1 MQVDELLLAIDELRD
16 RLSRM
21 SAASLRINE
30 SLDFETVLES
40 VLDSARS
47 LTGARNGVI
56 ILVDDAGRILDF
68 VTSGLTPEE
77 HRQFSELPEGTRLL
91 EYLNTI
97 KEPLRLPDFHSHI
110 REMGLPEFRPPM
122 PVSPVLSFMASPL
135 HHRDECL
142 GTIYVAGKEGAR
154 EFSLEDEETL
164 VMFASQA
171 ALVISNACRYREEQR
186 ARTDLETL
194 VNTSPVG
201 VVVSDVRT
209 GIPVSVNWE
218 ARRILEGLLEPGLPL
233 EELMEL
239 LMVRRADGREIS
251 LDEFPLEEVFSAG
264 EMVRAEEIVLQVPDG
279 RSVTVLVNATPVRSE
294 DGELE
299 SFVVTLQDMTPL
311 EEMERLRADFLAM
324 VSHELQA
331 PLASIR
337 GSATTLLHDESD
349 LDAAEMRQFF
359 RIIEQEASR
368 MRSLISDLLDV
379 ARIETGTLSVAP
391 GPADVTRLVDEA
403 RRTFLSTGASTGAG
417 NDLHI
422 DLPPDMPWVVADH
435 RRIVQVLD
443 NLLSN
448 AARHSPE
455 SSVIRVEAVR
465 EDIHVAVSVADDGV
479 GVPSERLPHLFRRF
493 SRLDGEDRGRVH
505 GSSGLGLAI
514 CKGIVEAHGGR
525 IWAESDGLGLGARF
539 TFTLPVVEETVAGAA
554 SGPVQAP
561 ASSRRSDS
569 KQKRVLAVDDD
580 PQALRHIRDA
590 LSKAGYA
597 PSVTGDP
604 REVFRLVVEVKPHLV
619 LMDLMLPGTNGIE
632 LMQEILET
640 ADVPVIFL
648 SAYGQDDIVAKAF
661 DMGAADYVVK
671 PFSPTE
677 LAARIRAALRRREA
691 TDAAELLQPYLLGD
705 LSIDYAERRIA
716 VAERPVELTAT
727 EYDMLFELSVN
738 AGRVL
743 THEYLMRRVWG
754 PDNSGDAGLVRT
766 IVKRLRLKLGDDAKN
781 PKYILTQP
789 RVGYR
794 MIRGD
799 TPEHIG
805 S

>member
-77 HRQFSELPEGTRLL
+77 HRRFSELPEGTRLL

-122 PVSPVLSFMASPL
+122 SVSPVLSFMASPL

-171 ALVISNACRYREEQR
+171 ALVISNAYRYREEQR

-201 VVVSDVRT
+201 VVVSDSRT

-218 ARRILEGLLEPGLPL
+218 ARRVLEGLMEPGLPL

-403 RRTFLSTGASTGAG
+403 RRTFLSTGAG

-455 SSVIRVEAVR
+455 SSVIRIEAVR

-525 IWAESDGLGLGARF
+525 IWAESDGPGLGARF

-554 SGPVQAP
+554 SRPRPGLG
-561 ASSRRSDS
+561 
-569 KQKRVLAVDDD
+569 VLA
-580 PQALRHIRDA
+580 
-590 LSKAGYA
+590 
-597 PSVTGDP
+597 
-604 REVFRLVVEVKPHLV
+604 
-619 LMDLMLPGTNGIE
+619 
-632 LMQEILET
+632 
-640 ADVPVIFL
+640 
-648 SAYGQDDIVAKAF
+648 
-661 DMGAADYVVK
+661 
-671 PFSPTE
+671 
-677 LAARIRAALRRREA
+677 
-691 TDAAELLQPYLLGD
+691 
-705 LSIDYAERRIA
+705 
-716 VAERPVELTAT
+716 
-727 EYDMLFELSVN
+727 
-738 AGRVL
+738 
-743 THEYLMRRVWG
+743 
-754 PDNSGDAGLVRT
+754 
-766 IVKRLRLKLGDDAKN
+766 
-781 PKYILTQP
+781 
-789 RVGYR
+789 
-794 MIRGD
+794 
-799 TPEHIG
+799 
-805 S
+805 

>member
-110 REMGLPEFRPPM
+110 REMGLPEFRSPM

-201 VVVSDVRT
+201 VVVSDSRT

-264 EMVRAEEIVLQVPDG
+264 EMVRAEELVLQVPDG

-403 RRTFLSTGASTGAG
+403 RCPRDA
-417 NDLHI
+417 
-422 DLPPDMPWVVADH
+422 VVS
-435 RRIVQVLD
+435 L
-443 NLLSN
+443 
-448 AARHSPE
+448 AARGHMCAPPYG
-455 SSVIRVEAVR
+455 R
-465 EDIHVAVSVADDGV
+465 
-479 GVPSERLPHLFRRF
+479 FR
-493 SRLDGEDRGRVH
+493 
-505 GSSGLGLAI
+505 
-514 CKGIVEAHGGR
+514 
-525 IWAESDGLGLGARF
+525 
-539 TFTLPVVEETVAGAA
+539 
-554 SGPVQAP
+554 
-561 ASSRRSDS
+561 ASSR
-569 KQKRVLAVDDD
+569 
-580 PQALRHIRDA
+580 PI
-590 LSKAGYA
+590 
-597 PSVTGDP
+597 
-604 REVFRLVVEVKPHLV
+604 
-619 LMDLMLPGTNGIE
+619 
-632 LMQEILET
+632 
-640 ADVPVIFL
+640 
-648 SAYGQDDIVAKAF
+648 
-661 DMGAADYVVK
+661 
-671 PFSPTE
+671 
-677 LAARIRAALRRREA
+677 
-691 TDAAELLQPYLLGD
+691 
-705 LSIDYAERRIA
+705 
-716 VAERPVELTAT
+716 
-727 EYDMLFELSVN
+727 
-738 AGRVL
+738 
-743 THEYLMRRVWG
+743 
-754 PDNSGDAGLVRT
+754 
-766 IVKRLRLKLGDDAKN
+766 
-781 PKYILTQP
+781 ILT
-789 RVGYR
+789 
-794 MIRGD
+794 
-799 TPEHIG
+799 
-805 S
+805 

>member
-171 ALVISNACRYREEQR
+171 ALVISNARRYREEQR

-264 EMVRAEEIVLQVPDG
+264 EMVRAEELVLQVPDG
-279 RSVTVLVNATPVRSE
+279 RSVTVLVNATPSAPRTASW
-294 DGELE
+294 
-299 SFVVTLQDMTPL
+299 SPL
-311 EEMERLRADFLAM
+311 W
-324 VSHELQA
+324 
-331 PLASIR
+331 
-337 GSATTLLHDESD
+337 
-349 LDAAEMRQFF
+349 
-359 RIIEQEASR
+359 
-368 MRSLISDLLDV
+368 SLC
-379 ARIETGTLSVAP
+379 
-391 GPADVTRLVDEA
+391 
-403 RRTFLSTGASTGAG
+403 RT
-417 NDLHI
+417 
-422 DLPPDMPWVVADH
+422 
-435 RRIVQVLD
+435 
-443 NLLSN
+443 
-448 AARHSPE
+448 
-455 SSVIRVEAVR
+455 
-465 EDIHVAVSVADDGV
+465 
-479 GVPSERLPHLFRRF
+479 
-493 SRLDGEDRGRVH
+493 
-505 GSSGLGLAI
+505 
-514 CKGIVEAHGGR
+514 
-525 IWAESDGLGLGARF
+525 
-539 TFTLPVVEETVAGAA
+539 
-554 SGPVQAP
+554 
-561 ASSRRSDS
+561 
-569 KQKRVLAVDDD
+569 
-580 PQALRHIRDA
+580 
-590 LSKAGYA
+590 
-597 PSVTGDP
+597 
-604 REVFRLVVEVKPHLV
+604 
-619 LMDLMLPGTNGIE
+619 
-632 LMQEILET
+632 
-640 ADVPVIFL
+640 
-648 SAYGQDDIVAKAF
+648 
-661 DMGAADYVVK
+661 
-671 PFSPTE
+671 
-677 LAARIRAALRRREA
+677 
-691 TDAAELLQPYLLGD
+691 
-705 LSIDYAERRIA
+705 
-716 VAERPVELTAT
+716 
-727 EYDMLFELSVN
+727 
-738 AGRVL
+738 
-743 THEYLMRRVWG
+743 
-754 PDNSGDAGLVRT
+754 
-766 IVKRLRLKLGDDAKN
+766 
-781 PKYILTQP
+781 
-789 RVGYR
+789 
-794 MIRGD
+794 
-799 TPEHIG
+799 
-805 S
+805 

>member
-1 MQVDELLLAIDELRD
+1 M
-16 RLSRM
+16 
-21 SAASLRINE
+21 
-30 SLDFETVLES
+30 
-40 VLDSARS
+40 
-47 LTGARNGVI
+47 
-56 ILVDDAGRILDF
+56 
-68 VTSGLTPEE
+68 
-77 HRQFSELPEGTRLL
+77 
-91 EYLNTI
+91 
-97 KEPLRLPDFHSHI
+97 
-110 REMGLPEFRPPM
+110 
-122 PVSPVLSFMASPL
+122 
-135 HHRDECL
+135 
-142 GTIYVAGKEGAR
+142 
-154 EFSLEDEETL
+154 
-164 VMFASQA
+164 
-171 ALVISNACRYREEQR
+171 
-186 ARTDLETL
+186 
-194 VNTSPVG
+194 
-201 VVVSDVRT
+201 
-209 GIPVSVNWE
+209 
-218 ARRILEGLLEPGLPL
+218 
-233 EELMEL
+233 
-239 LMVRRADGREIS
+239 
-251 LDEFPLEEVFSAG
+251 
-264 EMVRAEEIVLQVPDG
+264 
-279 RSVTVLVNATPVRSE
+279 
-294 DGELE
+294 E

-403 RRTFLSTGASTGAG
+403 RRTFLSTGAG

-448 AARHSPE
+448 AAWHSPE

-493 SRLDGEDRGRVH
+493 SRLDGEDWGRVR

-525 IWAESDGLGLGARF
+525 IWAESDGPGLGARF

-554 SGPVQAP
+554 SGPVQTP

-604 REVFRLVVEVKPHLV
+604 REVFRLVEEVKPHLV

-632 LMQEILET
+632 LMQKILEA

-671 PFSPTE
+671 PFSPME

-691 TDAAELLQPYLLGD
+691 AGTVELPQPYVLGD
-705 LSIDYAERRIA
+705 LSIDYAERRIG
-716 VAERPVELTAT
+716 VAELPVELTAT
-727 EYDMLFELSVN
+727 EYDILFELSVN

-766 IVKRLRLKLGDDAKN
+766 IVKRLRQKLGDDAKN